1 MLYRYCLF
9 FGVLALSSVLA
20 SGCKSHPEPTRSS
33 RPKPAVAPQQTST
46 EPSEQKI
53 ALAHAHYAAG
63 VVHDMNDETEAA
75 LADYCIAATN
85 DPDNQALVLEVS
97 RRLMQTKQPEKAL
110 EVLSHAAARP
120 NASGTIFARLGL
132 VYLQL
137 GKTDQAISASR
148 IAIKRSPGSLAGYQN
163 LFLNYLQSK
172 QPQEALKIL
181 EEAAKQPST
190 DPEFLLGLSEL
201 YGTFVIQSPAQKD
214 KVKAHVL
221 SVLGRV
227 EKVQNLNASQRL
239 RLAEGFNA
247 FGDTTKAAQI
257 YLDLLKTLPDLPL
270 VRERVH
276 ARLATIFL
284 RESDRKQAV
293 EQLEALIRDDPTNPQ
308 AYYYLGY
315 LAYTDKRSPEA
326 VEYFRKAILL
336 NPTFEDAY
344 YDLALAQISLEK
356 PAEALDTLAKA
367 RKQFH
372 KNFVMEVYTG
382 LAYSRQ
388 KDYREAIKHYTEAE
402 VIATATDPTRLGQE
416 FYFQLGAAYERVG
429 DLAQSEQYFEK
440 CLALQP
446 DFAEAENY
454 LGYMWAE
461 HGMKLDKAKQLIE
474 KAVKAEPKNAAYLD
488 SLGWVLFKL
497 DKPQEALGY
506 VLKAVELNQ
515 EPDATLF
522 EHLGDIYAAL
532 RQPDKAREAWTKSL
546 AVEPN
551 EGVRKKLQ
559 NASPSADTTPA
570 SKPAQVE

>member
-1 MLYRYCLF
+1 MLHRYCLYI
-9 FGVLALSSVLA
+9 GMLALSSMLA
-20 SGCKSHPEPTRSS
+20 AGCKSHPDESRKSQPT
-33 RPKPAVAPQQTST
+33 PAVTPHGPST
-46 EPSEQKI
+46 EVSEQRI
-53 ALAHAHYAAG
+53 AQAHAHYAAG
-63 VVHDMNDETEAA
+63 IVHDMNDETEAA

-85 DPDNQALVLEVS
+85 DPDNEALVLEVT
-97 RRLMQTKQPEKAL
+97 RRLLQNKQPEKAL
-110 EVLSHAAARP
+110 EVLSKAASRP

-137 GKTDQAISASR
+137 GQSDQAISASR
-148 IAIKRSPGSLAGYQN
+148 MAIKRSPGSLAGYQN
-163 LFLNYLQSK
+163 LFLNYLQNK

-190 DPEFLLGLSEL
+190 DADFLLGLSEL
-201 YGTFVIQSPAQKD
+201 FGTFVVQSPAQKD
-214 KVKAHVL
+214 KVKPQVL
-221 SVLGRV
+221 SILGRT
-227 EKVQNLNASQRL
+227 EKLPNLNASQRL

-247 FGDTTKAAQI
+247 FGDTSKAAQI
-257 YLDLLKTLPDLPL
+257 YLDLLKALPDLPL

-284 RESDRKQAV
+284 RESDRKRAV

-315 LAYTDKRSPEA
+315 LAYTDKQSAEA

-336 NPTFEDAY
+336 NPGFEDAY

-356 PAEALDTLAKA
+356 PADALDTLAKA
-367 RKQFH
+367 RKQFQ

-382 LAYSRQ
+382 LAHSRQ

-402 VIATATDPTRLGQE
+402 VIAKATDPTRLGQE

-446 DFAEAENY
+446 DFSEAQNY

-461 HGMKLDKAKQLIE
+461 HGMKLDKAKELIE

-497 DKPQEALGY
+497 DKPKEALGY

-515 EPDATLF
+515 EPDATLY

-551 EGVRKKLQ
+551 DQVRKKLESG
-559 NASPSADTTPA
+559 SPAPDTTPE
-570 SKPAQVE
+570 KPKAVE